1 MLQIVARNTNRTSY
15 VLGEI
20 TAQESELVCNEDP
33 AFTRHGLYLMVVDNE
48 NPRAPARVL
57 AKFVSEDAAINLAE
71 FFRSNGFL
79 DH

>member
-1 MLQIVARNTNRTSY
+1 MFQVVARNTNRTTY

-20 TAQESELVCNEDP
+20 TAQESELMCKEDVS
-33 AFTRHGLYLMVVDNE
+33 FTRHGLYLMVVDNE

-57 AKFVSEDAAINLAE
+57 AKFSSEDAAMDLAA

-79 DH
+79 DR